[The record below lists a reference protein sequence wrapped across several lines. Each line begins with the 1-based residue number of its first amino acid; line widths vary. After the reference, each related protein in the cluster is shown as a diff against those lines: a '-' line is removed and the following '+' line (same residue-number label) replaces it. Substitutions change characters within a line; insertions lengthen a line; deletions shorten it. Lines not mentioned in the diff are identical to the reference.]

1 MRPALVIVFVGLGGL
16 GGMPSA
22 ELPVAQA
29 QAPTERPSAL
39 PPMLIDSL
47 APVFAGW
54 IVSERDAAR
63 SQGVEPIPAEIRTA
77 LTGYV
82 PESILDRVRWRQG
95 ATELSVPQNIF
106 RFGHIQAM
114 VLDDVV
120 IFNDRREALED
131 PKLWAHELKHVMQF
145 TEWGVDG
152 FAERYLRDYDAIEN
166 EAAEFRWQFMK
177 QAGLIP
183 PVAPPAE

>member
-1 MRPALVIVFVGLGGL
+1 MRRVSSIVYSGLGVL
-16 GGMPSA
+16 GIMFACAPTS
-22 ELPVAQA
+22 A
-29 QAPTERPSAL
+29 QAPGEGPPPLLS
-39 PPMLIDSL
+39 PMLIESL
-47 APVFAGW
+47 APLFAGW
-54 IVSERDAAR
+54 IVSERDAAIR
-63 SQGVEPIPAEIRTA
+63 QGVEPIPAPIRTA

-82 PESILDRVRWRQG
+82 PEPILDRVRWRQG
-95 ATELSVPQNIF
+95 ATEMSLPQNIF

-114 VLDDVV
+114 VLEDVV

-145 TEWGVDG
+145 AEWGVDG
-152 FAERYLRDYDAIEN
+152 FAARYLRDYDAIEN

-183 PVAPPAE
+183 PVPSPGE